1 MSSRD
6 DHLSRLVW
14 QRIHWP
20 QPLDD
25 AHAVGLLR
33 AWAAQAHAPLIVL
46 EARADRVGVRYLVG
60 TQRRHAAA
68 VRRDVEQ
75 LVQDALVVEAED
87 DRLPAASVSRVAFS
101 PAAQPLQAN
110 EADSSTRA
118 ILAAL
123 TAVTG
128 SERMVVQIV
137 LGPRIGPRLTPKDQP
152 QLDQGLASIMVG
164 GIQMEK
170 RAGVRRAVE
179 LKRGDPGF
187 AAIVRLGVHAAEEVR
202 ALTLTRGVVNAFRSL
217 SAPGMRFTFR
227 PERADRLNQP
237 SNTWPLLNPVGQHLT
252 VTEVGRLSAWP
263 TTTTETVYPGQPPA
277 HPRPIRPS
285 FIATADD
292 RIVAES
298 TAPGTE
304 HTPLGLSAADSTRHV
319 WTMGPTGVGKSSLL
333 LNLLIGDMT
342 AGRGIVVIEP
352 KDLIGDLLGHIP
364 AERINDVVLVDPL
377 DEAPVGIN
385 PLDRH
390 GRTSELVADQLF
402 GTFRALYGDQLGPR
416 SSDILRH
423 ALAALAHTDGAS
435 LAQLPLLLSNRAFRS
450 RIVQPI
456 VAEDPISAGPFWHW
470 FDQLSPDAAAQVVA
484 PLMNK
489 VRPLLDTHLR
499 RVLAQPAPRFNI
511 RQVLTEKKILLVPLQ
526 KGVIGPEA
534 AQLFGALVVGEL
546 WQAIQERAAI
556 PTRNRNMVTVVLD
569 EVQEYLR
576 LPTTDLS
583 DALATSRSLG
593 AAFHVAHQYLDQLPL
608 PMRSAFEA
616 NCRSRIFFQLAARD
630 AKAAAAMAPGLEPED
645 FMALPARH
653 VYAQLVRHGA
663 VTDWA
668 SGRTVDTP
676 LATSTAETVRRAS
689 RTTYGTPATVI
700 DQQLRDAAFPEAS
713 SADSTGKRRRTQ
725 P

>member
-6 DHLSRLVW
+6 ARLERLVW

-20 QPLDD
+20 QPLTDTQ
-25 AHAVGLLR
+25 AIGLLR
-33 AWAAQAHAPLIVL
+33 SWAAQAHAPLVIL
-46 EARADRVGVRYLVG
+46 EARADRDGVQYLLG
-60 TQRRHAAA
+60 SQRRHAAA

-75 LVQDALVVEAED
+75 LVPDALVVESED
-87 DRLPAASVSRVAFS
+87 ERQPSGSAGRVAFS
-101 PAAQPLQAN
+101 PAAQPLQTYD
-110 EADSSTRA
+110 ADTSTRA
-118 ILAAL
+118 LLAAL
-123 TAVTG
+123 TAVRG
-128 SERMVVQIV
+128 AERMVIQII
-137 LGPRIGPRLTPKDQP
+137 LGPRIAPRLTSKDQP
-152 QLDQGLASIMVG
+152 RIDQGIASLLAG
-164 GIQMEK
+164 GVQTEHRPAVRRGVEAK
-170 RAGVRRAVE
+170 RAE
-179 LKRGDPGF
+179 PGF
-187 AAIVRLGVHAAEEVR
+187 AAVVRLGVHAAEEAR
-202 ALTLTRGVVNAFRSL
+202 AQTLARGVLNAFRSL

-227 PERADRLNQP
+227 PEHPGRLNTP
-237 SNTWPLLNPVGQHLT
+237 SPTWPLLAPTGQHLT

-263 TTTTETVYPGQPPA
+263 VSATVHAYPGQPPA

-285 FIATADD
+285 FAAIAED
-292 RIVAES
+292 RVVAES

-319 WTMGPTGVGKSSLL
+319 WAMGPTGVGKSSLL
-333 LNLLIGDMT
+333 LNLLIGDME
-342 AGRGIVVIEP
+342 AGRGIVVVEP
-352 KDLIGDLLGHIP
+352 KDLIRDLLRRIP
-364 AERINDVVLVDPL
+364 AERIKDVVVVDPL

-390 GRTSELVADQLF
+390 GRTPELVAAQLF
-402 GTFRALYGDQLGPR
+402 GTFHALYGDQLGPR

-423 ALAALAHTDGAS
+423 ALAALARTDGAS
-435 LAQLPLLLSNRAFRS
+435 LAQLPLLLGNRAFRS

-470 FDQLSPDAAAQVVA
+470 FDQLSPDAAAQAVA

-489 VRPLLDTHLR
+489 VRPLLNTHLR
-499 RVLAQPAPRFNI
+499 RILAQPEPRFNV
-511 RQVLTEKKILLVPLQ
+511 RQVFTERKILLVPLQ

-534 AQLFGALVVGEL
+534 AQLLGALVVAEL
-546 WQAIQERAAI
+546 WQAIQERAAV
-556 PTRNRNMVTVVLD
+556 PPQDRDVVTIVLD

-576 LPTTDLS
+576 LPTDLA

-593 AAFHVAHQYLDQLPL
+593 AAFHVAHQYLDQLP
-608 PMRSAFEA
+608 PSMRTAFEA
-616 NCRSRIFFQLAARD
+616 NCRSRVFFQLAARD

-668 SGRTVDTP
+668 SGRTLDTP
-676 LATSTAETVRRAS
+676 APTSPPEAVKRAS
-689 RTTYGTPATVI
+689 RTAYGTPAALV
-700 DQQLRDAAFPEAS
+700 DEQLRRAAAPDPEPDAG
-713 SADSTGKRRRTQ
+713 TGRRRRSR